1 MPSKRWFRISSWLLR
16 VAVWRR
22 LGLPVETG
30 GGEGTRL
37 SKHGK
42 AYDRLGDMA
51 QSDGH
56 AGHAERHT
64 SALAAYAEAL
74 RGAFGTSRVVTPD
87 TDRHAGW
94 EEVSPDYRPDLDLRD
109 FGPGGERQ
117 LGDVKVFSP
126 IASDGDAGADGAV
139 AGFANTAPRAR
150 ETVRGRLQR
159 GEPTD
164 APFDRLTGRGYVSAK
179 AADYAYA
186 LAAGLKVW
194 VLGFEVFGGFGAE
207 TLELLSLAARHRNNK
222 LSHAEYDLTSW
233 SARSWYAYQIQ
244 RISIRLTKAVAW
256 ELASELGCAERR
268 EGVPAPGQMPGPAL
282 ID

>member
-1 MPSKRWFRISSWLLR
+1 ML
-16 VAVWRR
+16 
-22 LGLPVETG
+22 
-30 GGEGTRL
+30 
-37 SKHGK
+37 
-42 AYDRLGDMA
+42 
-51 QSDGH
+51 
-56 AGHAERHT
+56 
-64 SALAAYAEAL
+64 
-74 RGAFGTSRVVTPD
+74 
-87 TDRHAGW
+87 
-94 EEVSPDYRPDLDLRD
+94 
-109 FGPGGERQ
+109 
-117 LGDVKVFSP
+117 
-126 IASDGDAGADGAV
+126 
-139 AGFANTAPRAR
+139 
-150 ETVRGRLQR
+150 GRLQR

-233 SARSWYAYQIQ
+233 SARSWFAYQIQ
-244 RISIRLTKAVAW
+244 LISVRLTKAVAW